1 MEKKLFIS
9 SDIEGICG
17 VAHWDETLPEKPDY
31 DAFADQMSREV
42 AAACEGALSGGA
54 SSVLVRDAHNTARN
68 IRPFM
73 LPDSEK
79 IRIFRGW
86 GRDPYGM
93 MSGLD
98 ESFSGA
104 MFTGYHSA
112 CGWSGNPLSHTM
124 NTRNIYV
131 KVNGEVCS
139 ELMMNSLTAAMFGV
153 PVLMVTGDEMLC
165 DWFKGK
171 VPGAVAV
178 PVSHGVG
185 NGSISI
191 MPGEAVRRIRAG
203 AEEAAQKAG
212 DMSCLFPTPADGH
225 YEVEIM
231 YRQHFDARANRW
243 YPGAR
248 QVNERTVRFACD
260 SWMDALTFIH
270 FCL

>member
-9 SDIEGICG
+9 SDIEGTCG
-17 VAHWDETLPEKPDY
+17 IAHWDETMPEKSEY
-31 DAFADQMSREV
+31 AAFADQMSREV
-42 AAACEGALSGGA
+42 AAACEGALAGGA
-54 SSVLVRDAHNTARN
+54 ASILVRDAHNTARN
-68 IRPFM
+68 IRPGM
-73 LPDSEK
+73 LPDTDRV
-79 IRIFRGW
+79 RIFRGW

-98 ESFSGA
+98 ATFSGA

-124 NTRNIYV
+124 NTRNVYIT
-131 KVNGEVCS
+131 VNGEVCS

-153 PVLMVTGDEMLC
+153 PVLLAAGDEMLC
-165 DWFKGK
+165 EWFHTK
-171 VPGAVAV
+171 VPQAVTV

-191 MPGEAVRRIRAG
+191 MPGEAVRRIREG
-203 AEEAAQKAG
+203 AERAMALDGSA
-212 DMSCLFPTPADGH
+212 CLFPTPKDGH

-231 YRQHFDARANRW
+231 YRQHFDARANSW
-243 YPGAR
+243 YPGAK
-248 QVNERTVRFACD
+248 QVSDRTVRFACD